1 MLPSNIVD
9 MQELGQVYI
18 EEKGESIPVGE
29 QYNNVKDYTYTEI
42 NGRIYYRINDYLYE
56 QNKNQTAIERI
67 KGLIKVKTAL
77 KNLID
82 IENKDVSDGPVIQ
95 EIVADYYRDPKVM
108 IDDRDELPAEENEEE
123 EHVQFD
129 IRQAIISSEI
139 LKRPQY

>member
-1 MLPSNIVD
+1 MNI
-9 MQELGQVYI
+9 
-18 EEKGESIPVGE
+18 S
-29 QYNNVKDYTYTEI
+29 
-42 NGRIYYRINDYLYE
+42 
-56 QNKNQTAIERI
+56 TAEFDWISLI
-67 KGLIKVKTAL
+67 LVIGAGLIGWIKSNNAKKTQVPPVFEQPGQIGEEEEIL
-77 KNLID
+77 PNVED
-82 IENKDVSDGPVIQ
+82 KDVSDGPVIQ

>member
-1 MLPSNIVD
+1 
-9 MQELGQVYI
+9 MQRKPKSRLFLNNPVRSGKNV
-18 EEKGESIPVGE
+18 EE
-29 QYNNVKDYTYTEI
+29 YTIT
-42 NGRIYYRINDYLYE
+42 
-56 QNKNQTAIERI
+56 
-67 KGLIKVKTAL
+67 
-77 KNLID
+77 
-82 IENKDVSDGPVIQ
+82 ENKDVSDGPVIQ